1 MLAAPRLIDH
11 WREAPAASVRG
22 EKAARIEDAWRNAMI
37 DAQERV
43 YRAVPVPEVEDRS
56 PERALASMAE
66 EITTYRNHLPQLLR
80 EQAGRFVLIK
90 GAEILGTF
98 PDRSTA
104 LREGYRR
111 FGVVPFLVRQIVDPE
126 PVVYLP
132 NVVP

>member
-1 MLAAPRLIDH
+1 MLKAKRDQETETTSRATGQRPPADLDQLL
-11 WREAPAASVRG
+11 RELDELP
-22 EKAARIEDAWRNAMI
+22 
-37 DAQERV
+37 
-43 YRAVPVPEVEDRS
+43 EDRS
-56 PERALASMAE
+56 GEAAVAAMAE
-66 EITTYRNHLPQLLR
+66 EIATYRAHLPQLLR
-80 EQAGRFVLIK
+80 EQAGKFVLIK
-90 GAEILGTF
+90 GADILGTF

>member
-1 MLAAPRLIDH
+1 MIEAKRDRESETTPLGAGQRPPAVLEEERSGEVALAAL
-11 WREAPAASVRG
+11 
-22 EKAARIEDAWRNAMI
+22 
-37 DAQERV
+37 
-43 YRAVPVPEVEDRS
+43 
-56 PERALASMAE
+56 AE
-66 EITTYRNHLPQLLR
+66 EIATYRDRLPQLLR

-90 GAEILGTF
+90 GASILGTF

-111 FGVVPFLVRQIVDPE
+111 FGVVPFLVRQIADPE